1 MIFFNIHDFLSNL
14 EMNDA
19 GPRATGSLQQTVTVT
34 AGYSDSARE
43 AAIGLRRPESLEIM
57 MVTGLSDGR
66 PGRPG
71 TGAGKLAR
79 DGEMDLMVVRDS
91 NPAVSRHAKCIHS
104 K

>member
-57 MVTGLSDGR
+57 GSVTA
-66 PGRPG
+66 PAAP
-71 TGAGKLAR
+71 AR
-79 DGEMDLMVVRDS
+79 VQES
-91 NPAVSRHAKCIHS
+91 
-104 K
+104 